1 MESCLRGWLFAPYSA
16 VSSLFFTF
24 PSTFVPRIVAARVTR
39 FTFGIRV
46 SLEIRATPRKSLAT
60 NHPPGVLQL
69 LDNPFSSWPALDAR
83 SKTLSRWKMY
93 FAHDRC
99 SDTCNTCPSPKYPI
113 LRGKFARM
121 YLINIDDPI
130 SIIERYITNR
140 IGSQ

>member
-99 SDTCNTCPSPKYPI
+99 SDTCNTCPSPKHPSNI
-113 LRGKFARM
+113 ARKIREDVS
-121 YLINIDDPI
+121 YKYRRSDFDN
-130 SIIERYITNR
+130 
-140 IGSQ
+140 